1 MYNLRMERAYIRQL
15 GEYLKDLEE
24 GLDLRVC
31 QGPSTLG
38 DLNRLYEIIPHLR
51 DAIYETNDQE
61 LATFLATLEFKARTC
76 MHCIED
82 RLAVWN

>member
-1 MYNLRMERAYIRQL
+1 MEELELRQIAD
-15 GEYLKDLEE
+15 YLRDLED
-24 GLDLRVC
+24 GLDLWLH

-51 DAIYETNDQE
+51 DAIYETDDLE
-61 LATFLATLEFKARTC
+61 LATILASLEFKAKTC